1 MEMGGWGHHWGGLGS
16 ELEELGQ
23 HWGLWG
29 QKLGAGVGNWGLG
42 ASVGDVG
49 LEMGGWGHQ
58 WGTWGWKWGLGSA
71 LGGGGLGLGMGCA
84 AVALWPVSGL
94 LGEYWGQGLGSGVRI
109 PGVWVGWVWV
119 WALGP
124 PGFAFGVSGVRM
136 PRFGAGGALGSAALG
151 SGILGSEGG
160 GDWGVF
166 WGRDPQDLGV
176 PTPPA
181 ARCPPRG
188 AAEAAAAAVPPAA
201 AVGRAGAA
209 PQRCPPRSCGQG

>member
-1 MEMGGWGHHWGGLGS
+1 MGWGQNWRSWVSIGGC
-16 ELEELGQ
+16 
-23 HWGLWG
+23 
-29 QKLGAGVGNWGLG
+29 GVRNWGLG
-42 ASVGDVG
+42 
-49 LEMGGWGHQ
+49 LEIGVWGHQ
-58 WGTWGWKWGLGSA
+58 WGMWGWKWGV
-71 LGGGGLGLGMGCA
+71 GGISGGRGVGNGVWGQHWGVGLGLGMGCA

-124 PGFAFGVSGVRM
+124 PGFGFGVSGVRT